1 MHLPSTSDLL
11 LTAIRA
17 AYNAGKAILEIYGT
31 SWETSLKTDQ
41 SPLTTADL
49 RSHEVITAGLHPTG
63 IPVLSEEGAEVTSGT
78 RMNWKQYW
86 LVDPL
91 DGTKE
96 FINRNGEFTVNIA
109 LMAGGQP
116 VAGVIYIPVAGLLYF
131 GSRDL
136 GSFRIEPHL
145 TRPNMLED
153 TLSELLQQSTKL
165 PAIINSGPLIVLASR
180 SHLSFE
186 TAGIIQRI
194 EQRNKDCRMVSV
206 GSSLKFCRLAE
217 GSADFYPRFGPTM
230 EWDTAAGQAIAEN
243 AGIKVLT
250 WPERQVVK
258 YNKSSLLNPWFI
270 AYNPERIDPSDL

>member
-1 MHLPSTSDLL
+1 MHLPSTNDLL
-11 LTAIRA
+11 LTAIRT
-17 AYNAGKAILEIYGT
+17 AYKAGKAIFDIYNS
-31 SWETSLKTDQ
+31 SWETSLKTDL

-49 RSHEVITAGLHPTG
+49 RSHEVIIAGLNPTG
-63 IPVLSEEGAEVTSGT
+63 IPVLSEEGDEVTSGT

-109 LMAGGQP
+109 LMIGNLP
-116 VAGVIYIPVAGLLYF
+116 VAGVIYLPVAGILYF
-131 GSRDL
+131 GSKNL
-136 GSFRIEPHL
+136 GSFRIEQPL
-145 TRPNMLED
+145 TGEDMLED
-153 TLSELLQQSTKL
+153 TFSDLLQQSTKL

-180 SHLSFE
+180 SHLSSE
-186 TAGIIQRI
+186 TAEIIRRI
-194 EQRNKDCRMVSV
+194 EQRNKDFRLLSA

-243 AGIKVLT
+243 SGIKVLT
-250 WPERQVVK
+250 WPEMHVMR

-270 AYNPERIDPSDL
+270 AFNPERIDPSGL